1 MSLIKNGRFNDGFY
15 TEAEVKIKRS
25 DTSELLMAIRQA
37 FAYIG
42 IDQKRLDAMV
52 EKIDPTIRQK
62 RLPLPQKEEWK
73 EYVKS
78 ASGSGLYVS
87 IIKNKNNTYTIERS
101 KDKTMFMAPDGIGG
115 NYCNIF
121 IAPDTPM
128 QSLRNDLILNYF
140 DIAGAG
146 LSGAS
151 IVSIIPASFVA
162 TKTKN
167 IYTLN
172 TTGIIET
179 AVNQSQQ
186 PVQPQP
192 QNQTQQPAPQTPPAT
207 AQAQQPAPAA
217 SANDQTEPES
227 DNQNPPIQDKQ
238 AAGTGQNP
246 QAVGTQDA
254 VSQTQPNTLD
264 ELAKQEHIKMTKTIQ
279 EIQQLSP
286 DPKLNFKILGRD
298 NMLVGGLKIVNIN
311 NQRYRLSCYY
321 PNFEQLDK
329 LINLKSIYSSSFDV
343 PENLIDLVK
352 SGKIKSIS
360 PCITISYNPDK
371 PIVVVKGVFNT

>member
-37 FAYIG
+37 FAFIG
-42 IDQKRLDAMV
+42 IDQKGLDAMV

-101 KDKTMFMAPDGIGG
+101 KDKTMFMAPDGIGE

-121 IAPDTPM
+121 ITPDTPM

-140 DIAGAG
+140 DIAGYG
-146 LSGAS
+146 LNGTS

-179 AVNQSQQ
+179 AK
-186 PVQPQP
+186 
-192 QNQTQQPAPQTPPAT
+192 NQTQQPAAQTPPI
-207 AQAQQPAPAA
+207 QAQQPAATAQPQPQQPA
-217 SANDQTEPES
+217 Q
-227 DNQNPPIQDKQ
+227 
-238 AAGTGQNP
+238 P
-246 QAVGTQDA
+246 QAPQTPQAQQQAQGGKTTWDQLKTMASKGQQFILNNTAYDGTWYLFKSSEPA
-254 VSQTQPNTLD
+254 NFFGFPTQSNAGD
-264 ELAKQEHIKMTKTIQ
+264 YQ
-279 EIQQLSP
+279 
-286 DPKLNFKILGRD
+286 
-298 NMLVGGLKIVNIN
+298 V
-311 NQRYRLSCYY
+311 Y
-321 PNFEQLDK
+321 PNAAWFMPDNEPFREHYDDINAIFEGVIKDGEGGVVKNIAPAIFAPDNSIEGKQKGRYK
-329 LINLKSIYSSSFDV
+329 LIEK
-343 PENLIDLVK
+343 
-352 SGKIKSIS
+352 G
-360 PCITISYNPDK
+360 
-371 PIVVVKGVFNT
+371 IVEQEPYQPQK